1 MHYCGGGTG
10 CINSDRAG
18 KIFSR
23 RRAAKEESP
32 PTSSCLPQRTS
43 GTPPLQSKGVKIT
56 ARPTP
61 LVSGRSLVIDHQL
74 SPPSA
79 ALPPLLYKAKEERPQ
94 DKPAPLVSERCL
106 VIEHHP
112 HSPPA
117 ALCPLLP
124 EIYMNGWL
132 AILDLFFQ
140 KRNDK
145 DCSCYFL
152 YRP

>member
-1 MHYCGGGTG
+1 MLYKT
-10 CINSDRAG
+10 
-18 KIFSR
+18 
-23 RRAAKEESP
+23 KEERP
-32 PTSSCLPQRTS
+32 QDKPTT
-43 GTPPLQSKGVKIT
+43 
-56 ARPTP
+56 

-94 DKPAPLVSERCL
+94 DKHAPLVSERCL

-124 EIYMNGWL
+124 EIYMNG
-132 AILDLFFQ
+132 
-140 KRNDK
+140 
-145 DCSCYFL
+145 
-152 YRP
+152 